1 MLKKILLPVAFAAI
15 ALAGCSDE
23 EPAGSPAAA
32 GPTSAAAPSSD
43 APTSAAPSSAAPAA
57 SASASA
63 GKDGCPVDAATLK
76 KAYEASKKVS
86 EAVILGK
93 GFAEISCY
101 QGWATALTQP
111 EQMDVAVVVFKYDT
125 GKKSW
130 TALAGGTDNPC
141 RNLVPSTIQS
151 KLKHCNQ

>member
-1 MLKKILLPVAFAAI
+1 MKKILLPVALTAI
-15 ALAGCSDE
+15 ALAGCSSE
-23 EPAGSPAAA
+23 EPS
-32 GPTSAAAPSSD
+32 TSTAAPAST
-43 APTSAAPSSAAPAA
+43 APSSAAPSSAAPSSAAPSAPAA
-57 SASASA
+57 SASV

-86 EAVILGK
+86 EQVILGK

-130 TALAGGTDNPC
+130 TALVGGTDNPC
-141 RNLVPSTIQS
+141 RNLVPPTVQS